1 MKGARLEDAFPLD
14 IRKKQKAVVAALE
27 DVKARDIEAFD
38 VTHLTS
44 LFDRVVIATGES
56 ARQVK
61 ALARS
66 VQEKMREIGAPVTSV
81 EGETEGEWVLVD
93 LGDMIVHV
101 MHPAVRQYYN
111 LEELWGQP
119 KPRKPRAKKAQPE
132 AAAAPG

>member
-1 MKGARLEDAFPLD
+1 MD
-14 IRKKQKAVVAALE
+14 IRKKQKAVVTALE
-27 DVKARDIEAFD
+27 DVKARDIEVFN

-44 LFDRVVIATGES
+44 LFDRVIIATGES

-66 VQEKMREIGAPVTSV
+66 VQERMREIGATIVSV
-81 EGETEGEWVLVD
+81 EGEGEGEWVLVD
-93 LGDMIVHV
+93 LGDVVVHV

-119 KPRKPRAKKAQPE
+119 KPRKPRAKKAAVE
-132 AAAAPG
+132 AEVAAAPG

>member
-1 MKGARLEDAFPLD
+1 MD
-14 IRKKQKAVVAALE
+14 IRKKQKAVVTALE
-27 DVKARDIEAFD
+27 DVKARDIEVFN

-66 VQEKMREIGAPVTSV
+66 VQEHMREIGATIVSV
-81 EGETEGEWVLVD
+81 EGEGEGEWVLVD
-93 LGDMIVHV
+93 LGDVIVHV

-119 KPRKPRAKKAQPE
+119 KPRKPRAKTAAVEAE
-132 AAAAPG
+132 AASAPG

>member
-1 MKGARLEDAFPLD
+1 MD

-27 DVKARDIEAFD
+27 DVKARDITVFNVE
-38 VTHLTS
+38 HLTA

-66 VQEKMREIGAPVTSV
+66 VDDKMRELGEKVLST
-81 EGETEGEWVLVD
+81 EGEQSGEWVLVD
-93 LGDMIVHV
+93 LGDIIVHA

-119 KPRKPRAKKAQPE
+119 KPRKPRGTK
-132 AAAAPG
+132 AAAAA

>member
-1 MKGARLEDAFPLD
+1 LNLL
-14 IRKKQKAVVAALE
+14 KKQRAVVAALE
-27 DVKARDIEAFD
+27 DVKGRDIQVFN

-44 LFDRVVIATGES
+44 LFDRVIIATGES

-66 VQEKMREIGAPVTSV
+66 VHDKIKELGGRVVSV
-81 EGETEGEWVLVD
+81 EGEESGEWVLVD
-93 LGDMIVHV
+93 LGDIVVHV

-119 KPRKPRAKKAQPE
+119 KPRVRKPRAKAV
-132 AAAAPG
+132 AAAAHT